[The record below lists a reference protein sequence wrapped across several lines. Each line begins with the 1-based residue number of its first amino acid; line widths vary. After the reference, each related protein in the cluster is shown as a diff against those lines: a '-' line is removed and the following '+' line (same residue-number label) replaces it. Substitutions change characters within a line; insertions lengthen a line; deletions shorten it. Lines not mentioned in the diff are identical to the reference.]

1 MSVFKHKFEEKV
13 EGLLEQK
20 NDNAIIPTLEKRDYW
35 IKILLEEN
43 KTILYYNL
51 KKRFEILRVGQQ
63 DRLIKKRKG
72 AEEEFK
78 FVLALEEL
86 HPLRIAED

>member
-1 MSVFKHKFEEKV
+1 MSDFKYKFEKKV
-13 EGLLEQK
+13 EKLLDQK

-43 KTILYYNL
+43 NTILYYNL
-51 KKRFEILRVGQQ
+51 KKRFEILRVGQH